1 MLNNRAILF
10 KLFYQDADKEKII
23 FLNLL
28 IILLSAKK
36 KNEKK
41 EWEKNRQL
49 THIEEDNFDNYVS
62 TRYLVIFKTKLSKKN
77 RFRFLQLFFFIFL
90 FFLNLFQIFFSKKTR
105 THIYRAS
112 NNNIIIDLRDLLHLL
127 RRQSLIIIVGHFV
140 IFYIRERYGY
150 LKKSYPG
157 KSQDFFCK

>member
-49 THIEEDNFDNYVS
+49 THIEEDNFDNYIS
-62 TRYLVIFKTKLSKKN
+62 TRYLVMFKTKLSKKN
-77 RFRFLQLFFFIFL
+77 RFRCLQLFFFIFL
-90 FFLNLFQIFFSKKTR
+90 FFLNLFQIWSEKTR

>member
-49 THIEEDNFDNYVS
+49 THIEKDNFDNYVS

-90 FFLNLFQIFFSKKTR
+90 FFLNLFQIFFPKKLA
-105 THIYRAS
+105 HIYIVRAT
-112 NNNIIIDLRDLLHLL
+112 II
-127 RRQSLIIIVGHFV
+127 S
-140 IFYIRERYGY
+140 
-150 LKKSYPG
+150 S
-157 KSQDFFCK
+157 

>member
-10 KLFYQDADKEKII
+10 KLFYQDADKKKII

-77 RFRFLQLFFFIFL
+77 RFRCLQLFFL
-90 FFLNLFQIFFSKKTR
+90 FFYFFLIYFKFFFQKNSHT
-105 THIYRAS
+105 
-112 NNNIIIDLRDLLHLL
+112 
-127 RRQSLIIIVGHFV
+127 
-140 IFYIRERYGY
+140 YISCE
-150 LKKSYPG
+150 
-157 KSQDFFCK
+157 QQ

>member
-77 RFRFLQLFFFIFL
+77 RFRCLQLFFFIFL
-90 FFLNLFQIFFSKKTR
+90 FFLNLFQIWSEKTR

-150 LKKSYPG
+150 LKKSYP
-157 KSQDFFCK
+157 KSQDFFL